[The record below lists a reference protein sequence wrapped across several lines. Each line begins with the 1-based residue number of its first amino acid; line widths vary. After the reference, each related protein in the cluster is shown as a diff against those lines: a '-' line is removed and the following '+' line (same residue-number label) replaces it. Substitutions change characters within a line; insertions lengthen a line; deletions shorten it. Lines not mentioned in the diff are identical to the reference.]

1 MQTPG
6 LLLVSSQKGKAV
18 LFEKLDDFSTD
29 INFPGSGNLE
39 KKMTS
44 REIMVT

>member
-1 MQTPG
+1 MLTSG

-29 INFPGSGNLE
+29 INFPGSGNPE
-39 KKMTS
+39 KKMMSLKIDT
-44 REIMVT
+44 